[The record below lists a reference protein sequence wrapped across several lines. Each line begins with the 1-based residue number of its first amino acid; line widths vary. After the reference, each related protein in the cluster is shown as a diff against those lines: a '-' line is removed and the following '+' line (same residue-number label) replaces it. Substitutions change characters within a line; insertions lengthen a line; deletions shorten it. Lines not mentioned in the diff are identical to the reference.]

1 MSLINGQ
8 SILSLLILLT
18 ALPYSIQQSTNYEGS
33 TELRVEGQ
41 HRMDSVMLMALL
53 FLLLITVLT
62 IWRFKVKRIR
72 FIHETGLAMIYGLI
86 MGALIR
92 YTSHPNQTGLTYTC
106 PVNTTNRTIPSELY
120 VVRDNVTYA
129 YKLSATYNNETP
141 RVPQSQL
148 VDRVVFDP
156 EVFFYVLLPPIIFY
170 AGYDLRRR
178 HFFRNF
184 GSILL
189 FAMIGT
195 TISCFVIGGIMYA
208 FVSRIR
214 SVNGFNFVDC
224 LLFGAMIS
232 ATDPVTV
239 LAIFHDLHVDSK
251 LYALV
256 FGESVLN
263 DAVAIVLYSSILTYS
278 PYSAEG
284 EGVFDAGALFR
295 SIGIFI
301 GIFVGSFVVICIHV
315 LLLTLI
321 NVHITKLTSI
331 KEYPLL
337 ETAIFA
343 IMSYSTFLVAE
354 ALGLTGI
361 VAILFCGITQSHYTY
376 KNLSDESK
384 KRTKQLFEVFNFL
397 AENFIFSYMGLSFFV
412 FPYHRWYMGFIAFAF
427 LAMFV
432 GRLCNVYP
440 LSFILNRAR
449 RSKIGY
455 NLQHMMFFA
464 GLRGAIAFAL
474 AIRNTS
480 SESRQLMFTTTLMI
494 VFITVLINGGATTQM
509 LLLLKIRV
517 GQEEEEEE
525 EEESQKSLP
534 EPMPNNPY
542 AATSSSVGD
551 RSALASVW
559 INFDK
564 GYPFKK
570 DISLPI

>member
-1 MSLINGQ
+1 
-8 SILSLLILLT
+8 
-18 ALPYSIQQSTNYEGS
+18 EGS

-72 FIHETGLAMIYGLI
+72 FIHETGLAMIYGKPFSMHCLY
-86 MGALIR
+86 GGWRRHSLDCARRYASYNALEDDPIGVFVSSKHSRLRLDSSLAQPSLLDIHFQSSSSIR
-92 YTSHPNQTGLTYTC
+92 CS
-106 PVNTTNRTIPSELY
+106 
-120 VVRDNVTYA
+120 
-129 YKLSATYNNETP
+129 KF
-141 RVPQSQL
+141 
-148 VDRVVFDP
+148 VVFDP

-301 GIFVGSFVVICIHV
+301 GIFVGSFGIGFVICIHV

-509 LLLLKIRV
+509 LLLLKI
-517 GQEEEEEE
+517 
-525 EEESQKSLP
+525 
-534 EPMPNNPY
+534 
-542 AATSSSVGD
+542 
-551 RSALASVW
+551 
-559 INFDK
+559 
-564 GYPFKK
+564 
-570 DISLPI
+570 